1 PQYLAYC
8 KLRPEIRESIGEE
21 VRRTTERHIERG
33 LPIDAT
39 LLYSE
44 MPPGFEYG
52 YVLKMEAR
60 YNWNKRKGNYEA
72 AEEADARGEINY

>member
-1 PQYLAYC
+1 PHYLAYC
-8 KLRPEIRESIGEE
+8 NLRPEIREAIGEE
-21 VRRTTERHIERG
+21 VRRATERQIERG

-39 LLYSE
+39 LLYSD

-60 YNWNKRKGNYEA
+60 YNWNTGKGNCKA
-72 AEEADARGEINY
+72 A